1 MKVNELSKYTD
12 QEIMNEFL
20 SRLNVS
26 GDGKTDVEY
35 VTNLLMEDN
44 NKVWRNIDAIEDDA
58 MESILD
64 ICRDDIE
71 SQATVTMPI
80 CEYHALRNEHE
91 IRMSRLAVTRKN
103 ITDILKHIKSYTY
116 VMYYYIKDL
125 QTELMMYHRH
135 VGTLDEAISK
145 IESKPT
151 KRTKAFF
158 KRLFNKLED

>member
-44 NKVWRNIDAIEDDA
+44 NKVWRIIDAIEDDA
-58 MESILD
+58 MESIMD
-64 ICRDDIE
+64 ICRDGIE
-71 SQATVTMPI
+71 SQATVTMPLH
-80 CEYHALRNEHE
+80 EYHALRNEHD

-103 ITDILKHIKSYTY
+103 LTDILKHIKSYTY

-135 VGTLDEAISK
+135 VGTLDEAMSK

>member
-1 MKVNELSKYTD
+1 MKVNELTKYTD

-20 SRLNVS
+20 SRLNIS
-26 GDGKTDVEY
+26 GDSITDVEY
-35 VTNLLMEDN
+35 VTKLLMEDN
-44 NKVWRNIDAIEDDA
+44 NNVWRNIDAIEDDA
-58 MESILD
+58 MESIMD
-64 ICRDDIE
+64 ICRDGIE

-103 ITDILKHIKSYTY
+103 ITDILKHIKSYTF

-125 QTELMMYHRH
+125 QTELMMYHTY
-135 VGTLDEAISK
+135 VGTLDEARSK
-145 IESKPT
+145 IESRPS

>member
-64 ICRDDIE
+64 ICRDGIE

-151 KRTKAFF
+151 KRTKTFF
-158 KRLFNKLED
+158 KRLFNKFED

>member
-64 ICRDDIE
+64 ICRDGIE

-103 ITDILKHIKSYTY
+103 ITDVLKHIKSYTY

-135 VGTLDEAISK
+135 VGTLDEAMSK

-151 KRTKAFF
+151 RRTKAFF

>member
-1 MKVNELSKYTD
+1 MKVNELTKYTD
-12 QEIMNEFL
+12 QEIINELL
-20 SRLNVS
+20 SRLNIS
-26 GDGKTDVEY
+26 GDSITDVEY
-35 VTNLLMEDN
+35 VTKLLMEDN
-44 NKVWRNIDAIEDDA
+44 NNVWRNIDAIEDDA

-64 ICRDDIE
+64 ICRDGIE

-125 QTELMMYHRH
+125 QTELMMYRNC
-135 VGTLDEAISK
+135 VGTLDEARSK
-145 IESKPT
+145 IESRPS
-151 KRTKAFF
+151 KRTKTFF